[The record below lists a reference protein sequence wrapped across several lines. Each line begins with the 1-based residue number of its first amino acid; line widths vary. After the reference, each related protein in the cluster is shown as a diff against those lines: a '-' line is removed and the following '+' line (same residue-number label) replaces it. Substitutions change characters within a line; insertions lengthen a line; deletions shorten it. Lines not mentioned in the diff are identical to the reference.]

1 MTARTSHPKAT
12 ARSRRRFLIDASF
25 AIALLVLLGGVAV
38 AVPRAYATKLV
49 PGMWVGDV
57 AIGGKTQAEARAL
70 VQQRVDALVEAGLTV
85 TVDGKEKV
93 VPVQQA
99 LTTSDITPPLVDID
113 VDASVRAA
121 FAYGHDFGLLRNTLQ
136 SWRAFLFRK
145 HVPPAL
151 EADEQVVETALRTQF
166 GAKDDP
172 PENAHL
178 NYANNA
184 FTVTPESAGEGYLYQ
199 PAVAHALEQ
208 WSALQPARVT
218 LTQGREDA
226 RLSASKVTEFVDDAE
241 AVVARAPFTL
251 TLADGKTTTLDAPT
265 VGAGI
270 DVVIGAKNSPELAFT
285 EAKLKATLDTLKSGI
300 DVEAR
305 EARFRIAGGKVVEF
319 QQGKAGRTFES
330 AKTIEAMN
338 AALLE
343 ERETTVAAVIVE
355 QKPQSASDSAAE
367 LGITEFVATG
377 KTSFAGSPTNRRKN
391 IANAVRLLNG
401 IIIKPGEEFSLVAA
415 LSPIEISNGYLPE
428 LVIKGNRT
436 IPEVGGGLCQVATTA
451 FRLVMHAG
459 LPVVERRNHSYR
471 VSYYEP
477 PVGMDAT
484 IYDPKPDFRFRNDY
498 ATALLLQARVS
509 GNDLI
514 FDFYGTK
521 DSREAST
528 TTPKLFNVTKPPPA
542 KYIKTTD
549 LKPGVKK
556 RLESAH
562 NGGEASFTYTVTKD
576 GETKST
582 TFNSKYR
589 AWQEVWLVGATAEEV
604 AAEAEA

>member
-1 MTARTSHPKAT
+1 MTARTNHPKAT

-208 WSALQPARVT
+208 WSALQTARVT

-265 VGAGI
+265 VGAGL
-270 DVVIGAKNSPELAFT
+270 DVVLGAKNSPELAFT

-305 EARFRIAGGKVVEF
+305 EARFRIEGGKVVEF

-330 AKTIEAMN
+330 AKTIAAMN

-355 QKPQSASDSAAE
+355 PD
-367 LGITEFVATG
+367 
-377 KTSFAGSPTNRRKN
+377 
-391 IANAVRLLNG
+391 
-401 IIIKPGEEFSLVAA
+401 
-415 LSPIEISNGYLPE
+415 
-428 LVIKGNRT
+428 
-436 IPEVGGGLCQVATTA
+436 
-451 FRLVMHAG
+451 
-459 LPVVERRNHSYR
+459 R
-471 VSYYEP
+471 VP
-477 PVGMDAT
+477 
-484 IYDPKPDFRFRNDY
+484 
-498 ATALLLQARVS
+498 
-509 GNDLI
+509 
-514 FDFYGTK
+514 
-521 DSREAST
+521 
-528 TTPKLFNVTKPPPA
+528 
-542 KYIKTTD
+542 
-549 LKPGVKK
+549 
-556 RLESAH
+556 
-562 NGGEASFTYTVTKD
+562 
-576 GETKST
+576 
-582 TFNSKYR
+582 
-589 AWQEVWLVGATAEEV
+589 
-604 AAEAEA
+604 